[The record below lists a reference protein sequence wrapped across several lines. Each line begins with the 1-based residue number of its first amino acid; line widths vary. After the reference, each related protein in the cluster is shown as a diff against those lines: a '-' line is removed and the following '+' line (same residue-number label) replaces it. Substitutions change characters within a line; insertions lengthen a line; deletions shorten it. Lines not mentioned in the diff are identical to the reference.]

1 MVGIEVLVERVEGA
15 RLSDKANE
23 NSPSSYGLNVSMSEK
38 DRTSESLVLNFS
50 LELTSQPQLAR
61 LVVTGTATIS
71 GSKDEIQGA
80 TKTPDDKNPPVILL
94 TIYERVYG
102 LLYLVSTSLK
112 VPHPMPTLLRT
123 GEPEGTGEPEAEE

>member
-15 RLSDKANE
+15 RLSDKASE
-23 NSPSSYGLNVSMSEK
+23 SSPSSYSLNVSMSEK

-61 LVVTGTATIS
+61 LLVTGTATVS
-71 GSKDEIQGA
+71 GSKDEIQGV
-80 TKTPDDKNPPVILL
+80 TKTPDDNNPPVILL

-123 GEPEGTGEPEAEE
+123 GGPEAET